1 MTTLN
6 KVQKII
12 FCPLYPVLLFLFLSI
27 TTLHVTISLLVN
39 LHIESLVLLW
49 ALSTSA
55 IYFIISEKLEIDYN
69 NLILSSIVTGLLF
82 VSSPLLT
89 SFVTDDQ
96 FKILADG
103 EYQTLLKMILF
114 IPCLIQVLKN
124 DKWRELTINSFVIF
138 YSIFAIY
145 FLYRYFI
152 LNEVRAFDLR
162 PQLKIRHGD
171 ANFLCTFFS
180 MMIPIALMQAWKAKN
195 GQAQFKTIFNT
206 LAALLLLLC
215 SFLTESRM
223 GLIAVLAGLIY
234 LITRPVFG
242 VSKKIL
248 TVLTVVGLLGAGIS
262 SDRIV
267 KRFTEMNDK
276 SNSDRYLSWKNGLD
290 VFSDY
295 PLFGVGIHKAKETFF
310 LNTGFPHFQSE
321 ANPLEVHNTFLK
333 TLAELGIVGF
343 IIFAALYS
351 RPVLNSIFLK
361 SSNRY
366 FLISSMVILTLSIL
380 TIGLTYKDLFV
391 LHLYLIAAIATYSA
405 SELSPSTQEEQCT
418 YYLF

>member
-1 MTTLN
+1 MITLN
-6 KVQKII
+6 NVQKII
-12 FCPLYPVLLFLFLSI
+12 FCPLPPVLLFLFLSI
-27 TTLHVTISLLVN
+27 TTLHVTVSLLVN

-55 IYFIISEKLEIDYN
+55 IYFLISEKHEIDYN

-82 VSSPLLT
+82 TSSPLLT

-96 FKILADG
+96 FQILADG
-103 EYQTLLKMILF
+103 EYQTLFKMILF
-114 IPCLIQVLKN
+114 IPCLIQVLKH
-124 DKWRELTINSFVIF
+124 DKWRELTIDSFVIF

-145 FLYRYFI
+145 FLYRYLI
-152 LNEVRAFDLR
+152 LNEVRDFDLR

-195 GQAQFKTIFNT
+195 GQAHFKTIFNT

-223 GLIAVLAGLIY
+223 GLIAVLVGLIY
-234 LITRPVFG
+234 LITRPDFG
-242 VSKKIL
+242 VSKKFL
-248 TVLTVVGLLGAGIS
+248 TVLTVVGLIGAGIS

-295 PLFGVGIHKAKETFF
+295 PLFGVGIHKANETFF

-333 TLAELGIVGF
+333 TLAELGINGLIF
-343 IIFAALYS
+343 FAALYS
-351 RPVLNSIFLK
+351 RPLLNSIFLK

-391 LHLYLIAAIATYSA
+391 LHLYLITAIATYSA
-405 SELSPSTQEEQCT
+405 SELSPTTQEE
-418 YYLF
+418 